1 MSESSPLPDTPRAL
15 PFVPRML
22 SADQAA
28 LYMGVSR
35 SKFLS
40 RVDQHTYPSPTK
52 DGGNTLWD
60 LHVLD
65 RFIDKR
71 SGLA

>member
-1 MSESSPLPDTPRAL
+1 MSDTADLIDVPKVL

-22 SADQAA
+22 SADLAA

-35 SKFLS
+35 SKFLA
-40 RVDQHTYPSPTK
+40 RVGQHTYPAPTR

-60 LHVLD
+60 LRVLD
-65 RFIDKR
+65 RYLDKR